1 MPVLDLPPD
10 DLQRSFHL
18 GSSAPVALSLALPWR
33 PQLSESATVL
43 LNCVHRSATSLGTLS
58 DQMRS
63 LSAAPKESAT
73 MPGAVLGSEG
83 TSPMSCFG
91 FASSSQLQ
99 RMRRDMSSTE
109 PTTMRRDSLSRNP
122 RIKLFWLNI
131 PIPKE
136 SHWWDRYSAG
146 GSILSLAGRAC
157 REEYR
162 ESEGRRVAA
171 WNSDTSDGGCGKI
184 KSKGNLRC
192 AILC

>member
-18 GSSAPVALSLALPWR
+18 GSSAPVALQCTWQ
-33 PQLSESATVL
+33 QLSESATVL

-131 PIPKE
+131 PIPEE
-136 SHWWDRYSAG
+136 SHWWDGYSAG

-157 REEYR
+157 RDEYR
-162 ESEGRRVAA
+162 ESEGEE
-171 WNSDTSDGGCGKI
+171 SGC
-184 KSKGNLRC
+184 LE
-192 AILC
+192 L